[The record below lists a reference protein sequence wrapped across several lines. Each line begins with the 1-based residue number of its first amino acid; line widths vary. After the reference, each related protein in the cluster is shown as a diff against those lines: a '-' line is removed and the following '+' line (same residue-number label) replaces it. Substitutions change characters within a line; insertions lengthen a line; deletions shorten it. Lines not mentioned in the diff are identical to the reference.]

1 MNINIYLMQKGE
13 LLPPSSWD
21 FLVLLHLPNIFL
33 IPFGIRE
40 FLHLKCG
47 KSEFLHIFT
56 GLFKS
61 KNVMVCV
68 LPRLLKKGQTLKRSY
83 CTLKNKQQSILQPS
97 LGEVPVW
104 RATAKRDLRLSKYSV
119 EVFPLTVE
127 FEGHLPSGVPFPA
140 VNVVKHGQPE
150 WIMMTSCHLTTK
162 TGSCIIKKCLKLER
176 GTSENFPKFV
186 WPFFFFGDR
195 LHGRWLNEMSQYE
208 SL

>member
-1 MNINIYLMQKGE
+1 
-13 LLPPSSWD
+13 
-21 FLVLLHLPNIFL
+21 
-33 IPFGIRE
+33 
-40 FLHLKCG
+40 
-47 KSEFLHIFT
+47 
-56 GLFKS
+56 
-61 KNVMVCV
+61 MVCV

-176 GTSENFPKFV
+176 GTSENFPKFI
-186 WPFFFFGDR
+186 WPFFFFFVTGCMEGDSMR
-195 LHGRWLNEMSQYE
+195 CPSMNHYSQRKKIRHE
-208 SL
+208 VANLMVTSQVSLMGCVAVTHITFSLYVGVDLW